1 MIKYAAIGLVI
12 GLAVGFWQ
20 GDSYRTGVA
29 ARAAQEAQ
37 AKAQA
42 KAQRQQ
48 TKVVEG
54 SVKAEQARDVE
65 YRTITKEVV
74 KYVTR
79 PNRTDCSFDAE
90 RVRIKQ
96 RAVDAA
102 NGVGTATAVQ
112 VR

>member
-37 AKAQA
+37 AKAQ
-42 KAQRQQ
+42 RQQ
-48 TKVVEG
+48 TKVIEG
-54 SVKAEQARDVE
+54 AVQAEQARDVE

-79 PNRTDCSFDAE
+79 PNRPDCSFDAE

-96 RAVDAA
+96 SAIDAA
-102 NGVGTATAVQ
+102 NRVGL
-112 VR
+112 

>member
-20 GDSYRTGVA
+20 GDSYRTGVE
-29 ARAAQEAQ
+29 ARAAQE
-37 AKAQA
+37 AQA

-54 SVKAEQARDVE
+54 AVQAEQARDVE

-79 PNRTDCSFDAE
+79 PNRPDCRFDDE

-96 RAVDAA
+96 SAIDAA
-102 NGVGTATAVQ
+102 NRVGL
-112 VR
+112 

>member
-1 MIKYAAIGLVI
+1 MIKYAAIGLII
-12 GLAVGFWQ
+12 GLAVGFWL
-20 GDSYRTGVA
+20 GDSYRTGVVA
-29 ARAAQEAQ
+29 EAAQEAQ
-37 AKAQA
+37 AE
-42 KAQRQQ
+42 AQRQQ
-48 TKVVEG
+48 TKVVER
-54 SVKAEQARDVE
+54 SVQAEQARDVE

-79 PNRTDCSFDAE
+79 PNRHDCNFDAE

>member
-12 GLAVGFWQ
+12 GLVVGFWL
-20 GDSYRTGVA
+20 GDSYRAGVVA
-29 ARAAQEAQ
+29 EAAQEAQ
-37 AKAQA
+37 AE
-42 KAQRQQ
+42 AQRQQ
-48 TKVVEG
+48 TKVIER
-54 SVKAEQARDVE
+54 SVQAEQARDVE

-79 PNRTDCSFDAE
+79 PNRPDCSFDAE
-90 RVRIKQ
+90 RVRVKQ

-102 NGVGTATAVQ
+102 NGVGTATAVH

>member
-12 GLAVGFWQ
+12 GLAIGFWL
-20 GDSYRTGVA
+20 GDSYRAGVVTE
-29 ARAAQEAQ
+29 AAQE
-37 AKAQA
+37 AQA

-54 SVKAEQARDVE
+54 AVQAEQARDVE

-79 PNRTDCSFDAE
+79 PDRTNCSFDDE

-96 RAVDAA
+96 RAIDAA
-102 NGVGTATAVQ
+102 NRVGL
-112 VR
+112 

>member
-12 GLAVGFWQ
+12 GLAVGFWL
-20 GDSYRTGVA
+20 GDTHRAGVV

-37 AKAQA
+37 AKAQ
-42 KAQRQQ
+42 RQQ
-48 TKVVEG
+48 TKTVEG
-54 SVKAEQARDVE
+54 AVQAEQARDVE

-79 PNRTDCSFDAE
+79 PDRPDCRFDDE

-96 RAVDAA
+96 RAIDAA
-102 NGVGTATAVQ
+102 NRVGL
-112 VR
+112 

>member
-20 GDSYRTGVA
+20 GDSYRAGVVA
-29 ARAAQEAQ
+29 EAAQE
-37 AKAQA
+37 AQA

-54 SVKAEQARDVE
+54 AVQAEQARDVE

-79 PNRTDCSFDAE
+79 PDRTNCSFDDE

-96 RAVDAA
+96 RAIDAA
-102 NGVGTATAVQ
+102 NRVGL
-112 VR
+112 

>member
-1 MIKYAAIGLVI
+1 M
-12 GLAVGFWQ
+12 GLAVGFWL
-20 GDSYRTGVA
+20 GDSYRAGVVA
-29 ARAAQEAQ
+29 KAAQEAQ
-37 AKAQA
+37 SQ
-42 KAQRQQ
+42 AQRQQ
-48 TKVVEG
+48 TKVIER
-54 SVKAEQARDVE
+54 SVQAEQARDVE

-79 PNRTDCSFDAE
+79 PNRPDCSFDAE

-102 NGVGTATAVQ
+102 NGIGTATAVQ

>member
-12 GLAVGFWQ
+12 GLVVGFWQ
-20 GDSYRTGVA
+20 GDSYRAGVE
-29 ARAAQEAQ
+29 ARAAQE
-37 AKAQA
+37 AQA

-54 SVKAEQARDVE
+54 AVQAEQTRDVE

-79 PNRTDCSFDAE
+79 PNRPDCSFDDE

-96 RAVDAA
+96 RAIDAA
-102 NGVGTATAVQ
+102 NRVGL
-112 VR
+112 

>member
-20 GDSYRTGVA
+20 GDSYRTAVE
-29 ARAAQEAQ
+29 ARAAQE
-37 AKAQA
+37 AQA

-54 SVKAEQARDVE
+54 AVQAEQTRDVE

-79 PNRTDCSFDAE
+79 PNRPDCSFDDE

-96 RAVDAA
+96 RAIDAA
-102 NGVGTATAVQ
+102 NRVGL
-112 VR
+112 